1 MVQVQAEQSLTGRVA
16 IVTGANTGIGQVTA
30 TVLASRG
37 AEVYIACRSR
47 AAGEAA
53 QAKLAA
59 AGRRVHLLSLDL
71 ADLDS
76 VRACAADFLAR
87 GTPLHMLVNNAGLAG
102 ARGFTR
108 SGFELA
114 FGVNHVG
121 TFLLTQLLLPRLREA
136 DHARVVTVASKAHYS
151 TKRIDWE
158 ALRQPTRSVTGL
170 SEYAVSKLANVL
182 FSAELA
188 RRLAGTNVHTYALHP
203 GVIAS
208 DVWRGV
214 PQPLRALIMLPMK
227 SVEQGADNSI
237 YLASSPDVAAETGR
251 YYHDRQAREPS
262 ALASDPALA
271 SELWTRSEEWTSAR
285 AASTGSAPHVGAT
298 RSSAAH

>member
-1 MVQVQAEQSLTGRVA
+1 MVQAQVEQSLNGRVA

-30 TVLASRG
+30 MGLAQRG

-53 QAKLAA
+53 QAKLRA
-59 AGRRVHLLSLDL
+59 AGGRVHLLSLDL

-87 GTPLHMLVNNAGLAG
+87 GTPLHILVNNAGLAG
-102 ARGFTR
+102 ARGFTK

-121 TFLLTQLLLPRLREA
+121 TFLLTQLLLPRLVEA
-136 DHARVVTVASKAHYS
+136 DRARVVTVASKAHYS
-151 TKRIDWE
+151 AKRIDWTL
-158 ALRQPTRSVTGL
+158 LRQPTRSLTAL

-188 RRLAGTNVHTYALHP
+188 RRLVDTNVHTYALHP

-208 DVWRGV
+208 DVWRSV
-214 PQPLRALIMLPMK
+214 PQPFRTLITLPMK

-237 YLASSPDVAAETGR
+237 YLASSPDVATESGR
-251 YYHDRQAREPS
+251 YYHDRAAREPS
-262 ALASDPALA
+262 ALGSDAALA
-271 SELWTRSEEWTSAR
+271 RELWTRSEEWTSVR
-285 AASTGSAPHVGAT
+285 AS
-298 RSSAAH
+298 SSAAHAGPSHTSAARD